1 MIFTVYEKEARAYNE
16 GSCPDL
22 INIVSILEGLLSLPD
37 EGSALEIA
45 FALILQRERW
55 MNEELK
61 MLGAANCL
69 DSETWALLKVVW
81 ACLAGNAFY
90 SMTCVRY
97 GGENARIRDGID
109 CLTPKEDRS
118 RQGELRDVQTHL
130 IELHM
135 CRDKLTDENAGA
147 EVEERQGR
155 ILA

>member
-1 MIFTVYEKEARAYNE
+1 
-16 GSCPDL
+16 
-22 INIVSILEGLLSLPD
+22 
-37 EGSALEIA
+37 
-45 FALILQRERW
+45 
-55 MNEELK
+55 
-61 MLGAANCL
+61 
-69 DSETWALLKVVW
+69 
-81 ACLAGNAFY
+81 
-90 SMTCVRY
+90 MTCVRY

-109 CLTPKEDRS
+109 CLTLKEDRS